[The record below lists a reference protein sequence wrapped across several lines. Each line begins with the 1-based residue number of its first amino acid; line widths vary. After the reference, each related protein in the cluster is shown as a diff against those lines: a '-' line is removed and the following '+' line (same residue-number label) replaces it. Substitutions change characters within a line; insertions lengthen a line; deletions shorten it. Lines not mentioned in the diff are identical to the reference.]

1 MDRATS
7 DESPVYVH
15 NCWYVAAWS
24 RDVAGD
30 DMITRTVIGQPLLL
44 YRASDGAIVAM
55 DDRCVHRLVPL
66 SRGRREGDAVRC
78 MYHGMVFDRTGACI
92 AVPGQTNVPARA
104 RVVAYPVVER
114 NGWVWVWMGDPA
126 SADPALVP
134 VEHGF
139 GDAEWEMQGDSL
151 DYAVDY
157 QLINDNLTD
166 FSHLAY
172 VHEQSF
178 QLSSGFAEIHP
189 EVIRLERGIE
199 VHRWIRAGGATL
211 RQLGITEATDQLSSY
226 RYLVPGVLLLSNRF
240 YPAGVAERSGALPP
254 PDDLAPIADMF
265 SAQAITPLLARSCRY
280 HFVSGIRAGP
290 GAAEFVDAHFRML
303 RTVFAEDQAM
313 IEAQQVAMDRDP
325 SVKMMPF
332 TRHDRAPVMMRT
344 IIADLAARER
354 SETVTMIR
362 QVEVAAESMSSS

>member
-1 MDRATS
+1 MPADAPT
-7 DESPVYVH
+7 YVR

-24 RDVAGD
+24 RDLAGD
-30 DMITRTVIGQPLLL
+30 AMTTGKVIGRPLLL
-44 YRASDGAIVAM
+44 YRASDGAVVVLE
-55 DDRCVHRLVPL
+55 DRCVHRLVPL
-66 SRGRREGDAVRC
+66 SLGRREGDAVRC

-92 AVPGQTNVPARA
+92 AVPGQSHVPP
-104 RVVAYPVVER
+104 RVRVASYPVVER

-126 SADPALVP
+126 LADTALVP

-139 GDAEWEMQGDSL
+139 GDADWEMQGDSL

-172 VHEQSF
+172 VHEASF
-178 QLSSGFAEIHP
+178 QLAAGFAEIIP

-211 RQLGITEATDQLSSY
+211 RQLGITDATDQMSSY

-240 YPAGVAERSGALPP
+240 YPAGTAERSGALPP
-254 PDDLAPIADMF
+254 PAEVPPLADMF
-265 SAQAITPLLARSCRY
+265 SAQAVTPLSARTCRY

-290 GAAEFVDAHFRML
+290 GAAAFVDSHFRML

-313 IEAQQVAMDRDP
+313 IEAQQAMIDTDP
-325 SVKMMPF
+325 AARMMPF
-332 TRHDRAPVMMRT
+332 TRHDRAPVMMRS
-344 IIADLAARER
+344 IITEMTAQEQAEQVTTKQ
-354 SETVTMIR
+354 TVK
-362 QVEVAAESMSSS
+362 A